1 MIIVKKLTKKIVAEA
16 IKTYAE
22 GEGYWLKLYQFGD
35 ELDIAILNLNL
46 NKLDAEYHEEYNEY

>member
-35 ELDIAILNLNL
+35 ELDIATLNL